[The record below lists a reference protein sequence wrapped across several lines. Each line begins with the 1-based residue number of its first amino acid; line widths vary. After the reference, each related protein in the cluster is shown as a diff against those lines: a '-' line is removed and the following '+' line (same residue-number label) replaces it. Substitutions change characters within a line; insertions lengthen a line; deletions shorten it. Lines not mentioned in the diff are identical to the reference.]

1 MVLFELSMG
10 GRLHSIVTNVDLA
23 LHNGRQ
29 FSIPC
34 IEHGER
40 AKRGL
45 SSGSSGHF
53 PRQRCDRDLSRL
65 WPRACDMHVIDGLIV
80 VLRP

>member
-34 IEHGER
+34 IEHGEGKAR
-40 AKRGL
+40 FVERKQWAL
-45 SSGSSGHF
+45 S
-53 PRQRCDRDLSRL
+53 P
-65 WPRACDMHVIDGLIV
+65 PEM
-80 VLRP
+80 

>member
-1 MVLFELSMG
+1 MGAVAKQTRGEELGRGMMVLSELSMR

-34 IEHGER
+34 IEHGEGKAR
-40 AKRGL
+40 FVERKQWAL
-45 SSGSSGHF
+45 S
-53 PRQRCDRDLSRL
+53 P
-65 WPRACDMHVIDGLIV
+65 PEM
-80 VLRP
+80 